1 MWTLTSKSLQP
12 IKWEKHECEWC
23 QRKAETYYY
32 SHQDTMDQK
41 NCDRTVIHSDLIP
54 KWGMLPSP
62 ELWSWPSTYLPFQTR
77 GRHIWIDEVQSG
89 IHFFFRD
96 EFHFA
101 TRSWSWLLG
110 LLLAGSSGGL
120 PFFSPFKYCQPGRGR
135 GQSQAGWGRSCLIC
149 SMDTHCSSISA
160 SSLQTNKAEITVWRW
175 CNSRPHRNLFGKDK
189 PHDQTFLRWLGRTL
203 VATGFQ
209 CLSPN

>member
-32 SHQDTMDQK
+32 SHQDTMGRK

-54 KWGMLPSP
+54 KWGILPSP

-77 GRHIWIDEVQSG
+77 GRHIWIDEIQSG

-101 TRSWSWLLG
+101 TRSWSTRERKRTV
-110 LLLAGSSGGL
+110 SGRL
-120 PFFSPFKYCQPGRGR
+120 
-135 GQSQAGWGRSCLIC
+135 GRSCLIC
-149 SMDTHCSSISA
+149 SMDTHCSSIST
-160 SSLQTNKAEITVWRW
+160 SSLQTNKAEVTVWRR
-175 CNSRPHRNLFGKDK
+175 CKSRLHRNLFGKDK